1 MKSLQIAGFA
11 ALFALAGT
19 SSALATDL
27 RFGHSFA
34 ESSLENRAI
43 TQMAERVSERTDG
56 EVNIRVFPAGQLGSI
71 GATFSAMGL
80 GTVDMTLLDVSLL
93 GYQQGHEEFFV
104 GQVPFLFQT
113 QEAVSEVF
121 NSDLFAD
128 MYDRIREEKG
138 IRVLAVAGDRA
149 PRSLNTT
156 RGPIFTPED
165 AAGIKMRVLP
175 NPVSIASFEAWGIDP
190 TPLAFNELYL
200 AMRQGVVEGQDNGL
214 DVTVPNNFQE
224 VTTHYAM
231 LDHVRG
237 IYGWYIADSTYERLS
252 EEFRQIVAEEAQG
265 AGDMISELGRQRME
279 DDLATILDA
288 GLQVTVPQRALFEE
302 LSKDIYKQF
311 DGTMW
316 REGLV
321 AEIIAMQEAM
331 TAE

>member
-1 MKSLQIAGFA
+1 MKAFYATGIATIV
-11 ALFALAGT
+11 ALG
-19 SSALATDL
+19 SALSAQAQDL

-43 TQMAERVSERTDG
+43 VQMSENVSERTNGD
-56 EVNIRVFPAGQLGSI
+56 VNIQVFPAGQLGSI
-71 GATFSAMGL
+71 GATFSGMGL
-80 GTVDMTLLDVSLL
+80 GTIDLTLLDVSLL

-104 GQVPFLFQT
+104 GQVPFLFKT
-113 QEAVSEVF
+113 QEAVSKVF

-138 IRVLAVAGDRA
+138 IRVMAVAGDRA

-156 RGPIFTPED
+156 KGPIFSPDD

-175 NPVSIASFEAWGIDP
+175 NPVSIASFEAWGVDP
-190 TPLAFNELYL
+190 TPLAFGELYL
-200 AMRQGVVEGQDNGL
+200 SMRQGVVEGQDNGL

-237 IYGWYIADSTYERLS
+237 IYGWYIADSTWERLS
-252 EEFRQIVAEEAQG
+252 EEHRAIVAEEAQN
-265 AGDMISELGRQRME
+265 AGDMISEMGAQRME
-279 DDLATILDA
+279 DDLATILAA
-288 GLQVTVPQRALFEE
+288 GLQVTIPNRAAFEE
-302 LSKDIYKQF
+302 LSKDIYKEF
-311 DGTMW
+311 DGTLW

-321 AEIIAMQEAM
+321 ADILAMQE
-331 TAE
+331 